1 MSGLRSLDPGR
12 SKPGE
17 DGRNNLPDIGQ
28 ALRSRTV
35 RTVPKVCGA
44 VMNASVE
51 ALPVSHRAHPAPV
64 PAPEVVVRE
73 GILDMPGDVTLHHGG
88 RLSGIRIAWRLAGPA
103 NAPVVCALGGIS
115 ANRRV
120 FVTEDPRQG
129 WWSEIVGPGRP
140 LDANRFRVLSFDYL
154 GGSGETTGPVTEAA
168 SETAARLPGAGL
180 AIVPP
185 AKAAGSLADGVR
197 PASTFPNISTYDQAE
212 LLVRLLN
219 NLGVKSLRAAVGGS
233 YGGMVALAFGERY
246 PERVSE
252 LIVIGAADRTHPMA
266 TAWRSVQRRILR
278 FALECGRPK
287 DGLQLARALAMST
300 YRSAEEF
307 EARFDDAPVRDGA
320 RFLFPVEQYLFAR
333 GTDFADRHKPE
344 AILCLS
350 ESIDLHHVDA
360 TRIFVPTTIVAVRE
374 DQLVPL
380 ADLRGLAARLPL
392 AKLHE
397 ISSIYGHDAFLKE
410 SDQLRGIF
418 TAALGG
424 AA

>member
-1 MSGLRSLDPGR
+1 
-12 SKPGE
+12 
-17 DGRNNLPDIGQ
+17 
-28 ALRSRTV
+28 
-35 RTVPKVCGA
+35 
-44 VMNASVE
+44 MNASVE
-51 ALPVSHRAHPAPV
+51 AVPISHKAHLAPV
-64 PAPEVVVRE
+64 PASETVVRE
-73 GILDMPGDVTLHHGG
+73 GILEVPGEVSLYHGG
-88 RLSGIRIAWRLAGPA
+88 RLFGIQIAWRLVGPA

-120 FVTEDPRQG
+120 FLTEDSRQG
-129 WWSEIVGPGRP
+129 WWSEVVGPGCA

-154 GGSGETTGPVTEAA
+154 GGSAETTGPE
-168 SETAARLPGAGL
+168 
-180 AIVPP
+180 PP
-185 AKAAGSLADGVR
+185 A
-197 PASTFPNISTYDQAE
+197 PFPNISTYDQAE

-219 NLGVKSLRAAVGGS
+219 HLGLKSLRALVGGS

-246 PERVSE
+246 PERVSR

-266 TAWRSVQRRILR
+266 TAWRSVQRQILR

-287 DGLQLARALAMST
+287 DGLKLARALAMST
-300 YRSAEEF
+300 YRSAEEL
-307 EARFDDAPVRDGA
+307 EARFDGAPVRDGE
-320 RFLFPVEQYLFAR
+320 RFVFPVEQYLFAR
-333 GTDFADRHKPE
+333 GGDFADRHKPE
-344 AILCLS
+344 AIACLS
-350 ESIDLHHVDA
+350 ESIDLHRVDA
-360 TRIFVPTTIVAVRE
+360 SRIFVPTTIVAIRE

-380 ADLRGLAARLPL
+380 TDLRGLAARLPV